1 MKTSNK
7 QHKSVIGYY
16 FKNKKRIICD
26 GIAEF
31 YGLFFKSDKRNTP
44 TAEQHFLKETQTI
57 SMYLF
62 YLLCSRCNL
71 LLKPF
76 YVHKPQSIYGKLP
89 SYCSAHG

>member
-26 GIAEF
+26 GVAEF

-44 TAEQHFLKETQTI
+44 TAE
-57 SMYLF
+57 
-62 YLLCSRCNL
+62 
-71 LLKPF
+71 
-76 YVHKPQSIYGKLP
+76 
-89 SYCSAHG
+89 